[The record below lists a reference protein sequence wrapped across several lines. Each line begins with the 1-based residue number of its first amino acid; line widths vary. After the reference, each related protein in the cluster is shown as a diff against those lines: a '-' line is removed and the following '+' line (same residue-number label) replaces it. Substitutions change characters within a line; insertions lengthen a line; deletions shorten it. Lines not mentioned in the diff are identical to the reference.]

1 MAEITLTVT
10 DVTTFNRSAGE
21 LVVVGDWTDGFDHA
35 ALVAARRSRSD
46 AKDMWIRH
54 TTAGFVP
61 IVSIAGANTSACKV
75 SFNLAAGILGSMGDA
90 NYRLVFGDLGRNFQ
104 TTTAAGT
111 GSGGSVAV
119 ADGSVPALT
128 LPATYGFPLTEVNDY
143 GVREFGQR
151 RGTWH
156 ENTQQTLSLR
166 YAAASGETAYEI
178 RALIES
184 TRGAG
189 TFTVSGFDYV
199 YVPGSLSWVQTSAV
213 NYDVSLE
220 IRLATL

>member
-1 MAEITLTVT
+1 MADIVVRAMAGAGGAASGINVS
-10 DVTTFNRSAGE
+10 DTTI
-21 LVVVGDWTDGFDHA
+21 GFDHM
-35 ALVAARRSRSD
+35 ALVAARRSRAD
-46 AKDMWIRH
+46 GKDWSMWH
-54 TTAGFVP
+54 TTY
-61 IVSIAGANTSACKV
+61 GAVQLTAVAFPNTTGAYPR
-75 SFNLAAGILGSMGDA
+75 FNLVAALGAFGTDDG
-90 NYRLVFGDLGRNFQ
+90 YRLRFGDLGKNMQ
-104 TTTAAGT
+104 TLSAAGST
-111 GSGGSVAV
+111 TPLVVTDSFT
-119 ADGSVPALT
+119 VPALT

-184 TRGAG
+184 THGAG

>member
-1 MAEITLTVT
+1 MADIVVRALAGAGGAAAGINVSDTTV
-10 DVTTFNRSAGE
+10 
-21 LVVVGDWTDGFDHA
+21 GFDHA
-35 ALVAARRSRSD
+35 ALVAARRSRAD
-46 AKDMWIRH
+46 GKDWSMWH
-54 TTAGFVP
+54 TTYGAVP
-61 IVSIAGANTSACKV
+61 LTSVAFPNTTAAYPR
-75 SFNLAAGILGSMGDA
+75 FNLVASLGAFGTDDG
-90 NYRLVFGDLGRNFQ
+90 YRLRFGDLGKNMQ
-104 TTTAAGT
+104 TLSAAGST
-111 GSGGSVAV
+111 TPLVETDSFT
-119 ADGSVPALT
+119 VPALT